1 MINPIAS
8 NIFSQAE
15 KDPGFW
21 LEDFRLEF
29 MEELAREM
37 KHLNVSRTELA
48 RRVGVSP
55 AYITKILR
63 GDSNFTLQSMVKLA
77 FALGSKLCIR
87 MEPIDQ
93 GICDWKILTT
103 DVPGYQETTLSY
115 RGHKVEQPVSWGSIP
130 VKTRESKLP
139 KTTPFPKG
147 EADELGIKR
156 YLTEIAS

>member
-1 MINPIAS
+1 MDNPIS
-8 NIFSQAE
+8 NNIFAQAE

-37 KHLNVSRTELA
+37 KHLNISRTELA
-48 RRVGVSP
+48 KRIGVSP

-93 GICDWKILTT
+93 GICEWKVLAA
-103 DVPGYQETTLSY
+103 DVPGPQETTLSY
-115 RGHKVEQPVSWGSIP
+115 RGHKVEQPGTWGSLP
-130 VKTRESKLP
+130 AKTRESKLAKP
-139 KTTPFPKG
+139 LSGG
-147 EADELGIKR
+147 EGNETGIKHD
-156 YLTEIAS
+156 LTEIAS

>member
-1 MINPIAS
+1 MANPIAA
-8 NIFSQAE
+8 NIFAQAE

-87 MEPIDQ
+87 MEPL
-93 GICDWKILTT
+93 LTA
-103 DVPGYQETTLSY
+103 DIPGPQETTLSY
-115 RGHKVEQPVSWGSIP
+115 RGHKIEQPGTWGSFP
-130 VKTRESKLP
+130 AKTRESKLSKP
-139 KTTPFPKG
+139 LSGG
-147 EADELGIKR
+147 EGNEPRIKHD
-156 YLTEIAS
+156 LTEIAS

>member
-1 MINPIAS
+1 MDNPIS
-8 NIFSQAE
+8 NDIFAQAE

-37 KHLNVSRTELA
+37 KHLNISRTELA
-48 RRVGVSP
+48 KRIGVSP

-87 MEPIDQ
+87 MEPLDR
-93 GICDWKILTT
+93 GICEWKVMTS
-103 DVPGYQETTLSY
+103 DVPGPQETTL
-115 RGHKVEQPVSWGSIP
+115 RVTWGSLP
-130 VKTRESKLP
+130 ARTRESKLSKP
-139 KTTPFPKG
+139 LSGG
-147 EADELGIKR
+147 ESNEPRIKHD
-156 YLTEIAS
+156 LTEIAS

>member
-1 MINPIAS
+1 MDNPIS
-8 NIFSQAE
+8 NNIFAQAE

-37 KHLNVSRTELA
+37 KHLNISRTELA
-48 RRVGVSP
+48 KRIGVSP

-93 GICDWKILTT
+93 GICEWKVLAA
-103 DVPGYQETTLSY
+103 DVPGPQETTLSY
-115 RGHKVEQPVSWGSIP
+115 RGHKIEQPGTWGSLP
-130 VKTRESKLP
+130 AKTRESKLSKP
-139 KTTPFPKG
+139 LSGG
-147 EADELGIKR
+147 ESNEPGIKHD
-156 YLTEIAS
+156 LTEIAS